1 MRSRLLVPTFITT
14 VALAA
19 GFASLVPATGVG
31 QASDLIARDRLTL
44 VGVVAEPATYLGRQA
59 LRLLESDNSRNNRGV
74 AIVNGVTFRNGSIAV
89 DVAGRRGQYAIPDDR
104 GFIGLAFR
112 VTPNAERF
120 EYIYLRPD
128 NGRADDQVRRNHS
141 TQYASHPDFPWP
153 LLRKSFPEKY
163 EAYVDLQAGAWTSM
177 RIVVRAATARL
188 YVHGS
193 DQPTLVVNDLKLPPA
208 RGGIALWIGPGT
220 EAFFA
225 NLRTRS
231 DDPASPAGR

>member
-1 MRSRLLVPTFITT
+1 MRVAALLTVVTSVCLWILAEAQSPGTAPATLDPSRLRLHD
-14 VALAA
+14 ASASAA
-19 GFASLVPATGVG
+19 TH
-31 QASDLIARDRLTL
+31 
-44 VGVVAEPATYLGRQA
+44 EGRPA
-59 LRLLESDNSRNNRGV
+59 LRLVESDGRKGGGM
-74 AIVNGVTFRNGSIAV
+74 AIVEKLSFQDVEIAV
-89 DVAGRRGQYAIPDDR
+89 DVAGRRGPLAIPDDR
-104 GFIGLAFR
+104 GFVGVAFR
-112 VTPNAERF
+112 VSADAARYEH
-120 EYIYLRPD
+120 IYLRPD

-163 EAYVDLQAGAWTSM
+163 EAYVDLQPGAWTSM

-193 DQPTLVVNDLKLPPA
+193 NQPTLVVNDLKLPPA
-208 RGGIALWIGPGT
+208 RGGIAMWIGPGT

-231 DDPASPAGR
+231 DDPAPPAGR

>member
-1 MRSRLLVPTFITT
+1 MRVAALLTFVTSVCLWIPARAQSPGAAPATLDPSRLRLHDVS
-14 VALAA
+14 
-19 GFASLVPATGVG
+19 ASAVTH
-31 QASDLIARDRLTL
+31 
-44 VGVVAEPATYLGRQA
+44 EGRPA
-59 LRLLESDNSRNNRGV
+59 LRLVESDGRKDGGM
-74 AIVNGVTFRNGSIAV
+74 AIVDQLSFHDVEIAV
-89 DVAGRRGQYAIPDDR
+89 DVAGRRGPLAIPDDR
-104 GFIGLAFR
+104 GFVGVAFR
-112 VTPNAERF
+112 VSPDAARYEH
-120 EYIYLRPD
+120 IYLRPD

-163 EAYVDLQAGAWTSM
+163 ESYVDLQSGAWTSM
-177 RIVVRAATARL
+177 RIVVRGATARL

-193 DQPTLVVNDLKLPPA
+193 DQPTLMVNDLKLPPA

-231 DDPASPAGR
+231 NDPAPPARR